1 MNSGRVRRNHPGDV
15 GRTRSCGR
23 RQAGWILSLLK
34 HNCRRSSFYFGRLIG
49 RTTRLS
55 LSPTLG
61 MEEEMSL
68 CEHLGDEVRYNRD
81 NENDSCQ
88 GIFLKCWKGYRDK
101 LKNFLGRIFIFP
113 FTGVLISLNPPFKSS
128 TSHFLFP
135 LKVSLF
141 PPSSYH
147 NLSCLQFLF
156 LTSPVKK
163 SRRLSHLPPR
173 STFPP
178 VALPCSCSRSHLMSS
193 LALLCKR
200 THTEGHQKPHHPK
213 TACTKTL
220 ISSLVTQYI
229 RIPELAVQD
238 YPRARQVVTD

>member
-1 MNSGRVRRNHPGDV
+1 MHKTNV
-15 GRTRSCGR
+15 
-23 RQAGWILSLLK
+23 LLYIHTPFFEWCK
-34 HNCRRSSFYFGRLIG
+34 SFYFGRLIG

-141 PPSSYH
+141 PRHPITTLVVSNSFSSLRPSRSPADCH
-147 NLSCLQFLF
+147 TCLPGLPFLPLLLSFTPDVLSCTTVQASHWPHCLQMC
-156 LTSPVKK
+156 
-163 SRRLSHLPPR
+163 PP
-173 STFPP
+173 SN
-178 VALPCSCSRSHLMSS
+178 
-193 LALLCKR
+193 
-200 THTEGHQKPHHPK
+200 TH
-213 TACTKTL
+213 
-220 ISSLVTQYI
+220 
-229 RIPELAVQD
+229 
-238 YPRARQVVTD
+238 

>member
-1 MNSGRVRRNHPGDV
+1 MFSFTFTPVYTPFFEW
-15 GRTRSCGR
+15 C
-23 RQAGWILSLLK
+23 K
-34 HNCRRSSFYFGRLIG
+34 SFYSGRLIG

-55 LSPTLG
+55 RSPTLG

-68 CEHLGDEVRYNRD
+68 CEHLGDEVRYERD
-81 NENDSCQ
+81 SENDSCQ
-88 GIFLKCWKGYRDK
+88 GIFLKCRKGYRDK

-141 PPSSYH
+141 SPSSYH

-156 LTSPVKK
+156 LTSLVKK
-163 SRRLSHLPPR
+163 SRWPSHLPLR

-178 VALPCSCSRSHLMSS
+178 VALLLLLLSFTPDVLFCTTVQASHWPHCLQMCPPSNTHWRS
-193 LALLCKR
+193 
-200 THTEGHQKPHHPK
+200 PK
-213 TACTKTL
+213 AP
-220 ISSLVTQYI
+220 SPQNSMYQN
-229 RIPELAVQD
+229 AH
-238 YPRARQVVTD
+238 